1 MESVAVFMIKKIVG
15 VSVSIFLLCMLAP
28 SFFIH
33 AYVYVDQVNNYV
45 AYVDNDTGDV
55 SVVDLEE
62 QLQEQEPEPEQVAE
76 VSDVPEETTTM
87 VTTITIDKIAEAAV
101 ADIVAVLDEKLIVY
115 DEQLHDDL
123 YVVMQPYL
131 REDNTEYVVEVVRE
145 DVHDV
150 ILANVS
156 PESTSLYAEENVEK
170 YVDKVFDDIYVVSVD
185 NQDSEFLTLV
195 LIVLVASIL
204 VCAFFSYFI
213 M

>member
-1 MESVAVFMIKKIVG
+1 MIKKIVG

-45 AYVDNDTGDV
+45 AYVDNDTGEVV
-55 SVVDLEE
+55 SVLDLEE
-62 QLQEQEPEPEQVAE
+62 QLQEQEPEPEPEQVAE
-76 VSDVPEETTTM
+76 VSDVPEETTTTTM
-87 VTTITIDKIAEAAV
+87 ATTITLDKIAEAAV
-101 ADIVAVLDEKLIVY
+101 SDIVAVLDEKLIVY

-131 REDNTEYVVEVVRE
+131 REDNTEYIVEVVRE

-156 PESTSLYAEENVEK
+156 PESTELYAKENVEK

-204 VCAFFSYFI
+204 VCAFFSYFV